1 MSLDAFVPVCLLL
14 LIFTSTKVNP
24 NHYNQLENVIKK
36 AIIDL
41 GTNTFQLLIIEQT
54 GETFQTIH
62 EDSYAAKIG
71 KGGISS
77 GIITEEGIQR
87 GITGLKYFQQLFDE
101 AGVMPENVLA
111 TATSA
116 VRNAKNGNEFC
127 ERVLAET
134 GIKINVISG
143 EDEATL
149 IYEGVKLG
157 MNIGTETSM
166 IMDIGGGS
174 VEFIICNSTKIFYKQ
189 SFEIGGQRLM
199 DKFMTSDPISPRS
212 IQALKNYLEEQLL
225 PLTNAVHQYAPVC
238 MIGSAGSFETLVDM
252 YFMKNYKHL
261 PPPEQISFDLPISE
275 FYDSLLK
282 LISSNHDE
290 RMTLPGMIE
299 LRVDMIVVGV
309 CLIDFIL
316 KQHDIQRIK
325 ISTYALKEGVLF
337 REMVKGER

>member
-1 MSLDAFVPVCLLL
+1 M
-14 LIFTSTKVNP
+14 
-24 NHYNQLENVIKK
+24 IKK

-41 GTNTFQLLIIEQT
+41 GTNTFQLLIIEQS
-54 GETFQTIH
+54 GETFRTIH
-62 EDSYAAKIG
+62 EESYPAKIG

-87 GITGLKYFQQLFDE
+87 GIAGLKYFQQLFDKE
-101 AGVMPENVLA
+101 GITLKNVLA

-116 VRNAKNGNEFC
+116 VRNANNGDEFC
-127 ERVLAET
+127 ARILAET

-143 EDEATL
+143 EEEAAL
-149 IYEGVKLG
+149 IYKGVKLG
-157 MNIGTETSM
+157 MKIGLETSM
-166 IMDIGGGS
+166 IIDIGGGS
-174 VEFIICNSTKIFYKQ
+174 VEFIICNENKIFWKQ

-212 IQALKNYLEEQLL
+212 VQALKNYLEEQLL

-238 MIGSAGSFETLVDM
+238 VIGSAGSFETLIDM
-252 YFMKNYKHL
+252 YFMKNFGYL
-261 PPPEQISFDLPISE
+261 PPTEQVSFDLPISE
-275 FYDSLLK
+275 FYDSFLK
-282 LISSNHDE
+282 IVSSNHDE
-290 RMTLPGMIE
+290 RMLLPGMIE

-325 ISTYALKEGVLF
+325 VSNYALKEGVLS
-337 REMVKGER
+337 RLLHLPTVK

>member
-1 MSLDAFVPVCLLL
+1 M
-14 LIFTSTKVNP
+14 
-24 NHYNQLENVIKK
+24 IKK

-54 GETFQTIH
+54 GKTFRTIH
-62 EDSYAAKIG
+62 EDSYPAKIG
-71 KGGISS
+71 KGGISL

-87 GITGLKYFQQLFDE
+87 GIEGLKYFQQLFNKE
-101 AGVMPENVLA
+101 GITPENVLA

-116 VRNAKNGNEFC
+116 VRNAKNGDEFC
-127 ERVLAET
+127 ERILAKT

-143 EDEATL
+143 DEEATL

-157 MNIGTETSM
+157 VEIGLEPSM

-212 IQALKNYLEEQLL
+212 VQALKNYLEEQLL
-225 PLTNAVHQYAPVC
+225 PLTNAVHQYAPVTV
-238 MIGSAGSFETLVDM
+238 IGSAGSFETLVDM
-252 YFMKNYKHL
+252 YFMKTQGQL
-261 PPPEQISFDLPISE
+261 PPPKQISFDLPIQE
-275 FYDSLLK
+275 FYDSFLK
-282 LISSNHDE
+282 LVSSNYDE
-290 RMTLPGMIE
+290 RMAIPGMIE

-316 KQHDIQRIK
+316 KQHGIQRIK
-325 ISTYALKEGVLF
+325 VSNYALKEGVLS
-337 REMVKGER
+337 KILDNL

>member
-1 MSLDAFVPVCLLL
+1 VS
-14 LIFTSTKVNP
+14 K
-24 NHYNQLENVIKK
+24 Q

-54 GETFQTIH
+54 GERFQTIH
-62 EDSYAAKIG
+62 EESYPAKIG

-87 GITGLKYFQQLFDE
+87 GIAGLKYFQQIFDKE
-101 AGVMPENVLA
+101 GITSENILA

-127 ERVLAET
+127 ERILVET

-143 EDEATL
+143 EKEATL

-157 MNIGTETSM
+157 MEIGSGTSM

-174 VEFIICNSTKIFYKQ
+174 VEFIICNASKIFWKQ
-189 SFEIGGQRLM
+189 SFEIGGQRLI
-199 DKFMTSDPISPRS
+199 DKFMTTDPISPRS
-212 IQALKNYLEEQLL
+212 VQALKNYLDEQLL
-225 PLTNAVHQYAPVC
+225 SLTNAVHQYAPVC
-238 MIGSAGSFETLVDM
+238 VIGSAGSFETLVDM
-252 YFMKNYKHL
+252 YFMKNLGHL
-261 PPPEQISFDLPISE
+261 PPTEQVSFDLSIAE
-275 FYDSLLK
+275 FHDSFLK
-282 LISSNHDE
+282 LVSLNREE
-290 RMTLPGMIE
+290 RMALPGMIE

-316 KQHDIQRIK
+316 KQYDIQRIRV
-325 ISTYALKEGVLF
+325 SNYALKEGILANLLYC
-337 REMVKGER
+337 EK